1 MGSGAN
7 QGLGRFR
14 KLWEIITANLAA
26 LGRAQRE
33 QVAGLTAFEARE
45 LENMFV
51 LLLLGSFT
59 GLPSPPSFLAVELL
73 PHLEHE
79 LSVLNRRA
87 QDSSDAL
94 AEIMGAIDADA

>member
-1 MGSGAN
+1 MNRGER
-7 QGLGRFR
+7 LRR
-14 KLWEIITANLAA
+14 LWEIIKANLAA
-26 LGRAQRE
+26 LGHSHRERA
-33 QVAGLTAFEARE
+33 VGLTAFEARE

-79 LSVLNRRA
+79 LGVLNRRA
-87 QDSSDAL
+87 QDSTDAL
-94 AEIMGAIDADA
+94 AEIMGTIDADA